1 MVELKSS
8 AVEFQSTR
16 PSRDGTM
23 FWTMLRTFVCIFQ
36 STRPSRDG
44 TSITV
49 GCLSI
54 HSLFQS
60 TRPSRDGTA
69 ELSWADHED
78 AWISIHPSLA
88 GRDRAEPVR
97 FIPSVLFQST
107 RPSRDG
113 TFRKRDQR
121 KRSDHFNPPV
131 PRGTGR
137 KRFEASGCTETF
149 QSTRP
154 SRDGTPGSVQCP
166 FDGEISIHPSLA
178 GRDWQNW
185 LRT

>member
-1 MVELKSS
+1 MIHINTHWYGL
-8 AVEFQSTR
+8 FQSTR
-16 PSRDGTM
+16 PSRDGTQG
-23 FWTMLRTFVCIFQ
+23 RQGSPPRKEFQ
-36 STRPSRDG
+36 STCPSRDG
-44 TSITV
+44 TAVEPVQVIN
-49 GCLSI
+49 LQ
-54 HSLFQS
+54 FQS

>member
-1 MVELKSS
+1 MNFNPPVP
-8 AVEFQSTR
+8 R
-16 PSRDGTM
+16 GTGRCSGRC
-23 FWTMLRTFVCIFQ
+23 FEPLSVYFNPPVPR
-36 STRPSRDG
+36 G
-44 TSITV
+44 T
-49 GCLSI
+49 
-54 HSLFQS
+54 FQS